1 MIGTDDRRAEDTE
14 LMRRVARSDEAAVAQ
29 LYDRFAALIRRMAR
43 QALSSRGDLEDVV
56 QAVFVL
62 LWRNASRY
70 DPERASLVTWVML
83 ITRRRI
89 IDTLRQLHRVNQ
101 RSAGPAGSAAAFPDD
116 APERREAFELV
127 VARMQVLNELQRTVL
142 TRAYFRG
149 QSLRRIGEDLNTPL
163 GTIKTALRRGVVA
176 LRTNAPRPGLLGGP
190 APSGAPA
197 ACAIGAS

>member
-1 MIGTDDRRAEDTE
+1 MIGTDERRAEDVE
-14 LMRRVARSDEAAVAQ
+14 LMRRVAGSDEAAVAQ

-43 QALSSRGDLEDVV
+43 QSLSSRSDLEDVV

-62 LWRNASRY
+62 LWRNAARY

-89 IDTLRQLHRVNQ
+89 IDTLRQIHRVNL
-101 RSAGPAGSAAAFPDD
+101 RSARPAESAVSFPDE
-116 APERREAFELV
+116 APERREAFALV

-163 GTIKTALRRGVVA
+163 GTIKTALRRGVDA
-176 LRTNAPRPGLLGGP
+176 LRTNAPRPSPRHEP
-190 APSGAPA
+190 APAEAPA
-197 ACAIGAS
+197 TCLVGVA

>member
-1 MIGTDDRRAEDTE
+1 MIGTDERRAEDVE
-14 LMRRVARSDEAAVAQ
+14 LMRRVAGSDEAAVAQ

-43 QALSSRGDLEDVV
+43 QALSRRCDLEDVV

-62 LWRNASRY
+62 LWRNAARY

-101 RSAGPAGSAAAFPDD
+101 RTVRPADSPVAFPDES
-116 APERREAFELV
+116 PERHEAFDLV
-127 VARMQVLNELQRTVL
+127 VTRMQVLNELQRTVL

-149 QSLRRIGEDLNTPL
+149 QSLRRIGEDLSTPL
-163 GTIKTALRRGVVA
+163 GTIKTALRRGMDA
-176 LRTNAPRPGLLGGP
+176 LRVDALRQSPRLV
-190 APSGAPA
+190 PSQAGAPA
-197 ACAIGAS
+197 ACVGGAA